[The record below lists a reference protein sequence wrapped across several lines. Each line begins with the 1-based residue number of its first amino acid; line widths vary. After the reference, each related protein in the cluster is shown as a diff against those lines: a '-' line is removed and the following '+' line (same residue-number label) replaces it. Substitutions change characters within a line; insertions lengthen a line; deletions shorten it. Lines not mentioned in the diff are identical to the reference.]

1 MELKTLNKMN
11 SDYLI
16 TEEEDKKL
24 ESIQNEYD
32 NLIDQLKIK
41 GQYDEE
47 KFEVLIWRNIVR
59 ALPLLKFEDPKNS
72 NEVELI
78 KKNQLLFY
86 GIFGLLDLALFKI
99 ISDDEG
105 YKKLSEYNVGSF
117 KSRLN
122 SRLRSEFKE
131 FAEIFFY
138 SPDTTRK
145 SYEIASMIVLV
156 EKFLG
161 KEKAEKC
168 DRLIKYELGIS
179 DKKEFFCKEDYGED
193 FDAWF
198 ECLEN
203 NGFGYF
209 ADYVKEFFDSDFIL
223 NDLDTD
229 ALRKRVIIFL
239 AINYSKRFLSGTP
252 LAEVV
257 SIITL
262 SKSLNFTADEAGKL
276 IKYVRKNKWSLAV
289 IQEQMKF
296 FKEDGM
302 SIDAYIR
309 GGDLSFVSHK
319 ITQIFKI
326 LFPNLIEE
334 PCVSSR
340 GKGDYRILT
349 TPKELLNSLEI
360 YNPQTNKIVHFTSLF
375 KLKKILE
382 TNTFR
387 LYNAHNSNDKT
398 EFANWLDDF
407 DIDADKLKQ
416 KTYIGSFC
424 DSKILDDNEKASVMW
439 NEYGEQGKGV
449 VIKFEIAKDI
459 NTKIFEDNF

>member
-1 MELKTLNKMN
+1 MN
-11 SDYLI
+11 SGYLI

-47 KFEVLIWRNIVR
+47 KFEVLIWRNMVR
-59 ALPLLKFEDPKNS
+59 ALPLLKFEDPKKS

-145 SYEIASMIVLV
+145 SYEIASMIMLV

-161 KEKAEKC
+161 REKAEKC
-168 DRLIKYELGIS
+168 DRVIKYELGIS
-179 DKKEFFCKEDYGED
+179 ERKEFFCKEDYGKD

-198 ECLEN
+198 ECLKN
-203 NGFGYF
+203 NGCGYF
-209 ADYVKEFFDSDFIL
+209 VDYVKGFFESDFIL
-223 NDLDTD
+223 NDLDTE

-252 LAEVV
+252 LAEIV
-257 SIITL
+257 SILTI
-262 SKSLNFTADEAGKL
+262 SESLNFTPDEAGKL
-276 IKYVRKNKWSLAV
+276 IKYVRKNK
-289 IQEQMKF
+289 
-296 FKEDGM
+296 
-302 SIDAYIR
+302 
-309 GGDLSFVSHK
+309 
-319 ITQIFKI
+319 
-326 LFPNLIEE
+326 
-334 PCVSSR
+334 
-340 GKGDYRILT
+340 
-349 TPKELLNSLEI
+349 
-360 YNPQTNKIVHFTSLF
+360 
-375 KLKKILE
+375 
-382 TNTFR
+382 
-387 LYNAHNSNDKT
+387 
-398 EFANWLDDF
+398 
-407 DIDADKLKQ
+407 
-416 KTYIGSFC
+416 
-424 DSKILDDNEKASVMW
+424 
-439 NEYGEQGKGV
+439 
-449 VIKFEIAKDI
+449 
-459 NTKIFEDNF
+459 